1 MSEGLFSNGNARVAR
16 LAIWKVGLG
25 CFAIA
30 LIQVQGFLP
39 GLDFLSPKWL
49 KIISFSLAVILSLI
63 KSGEMFFDKT
73 VSMFKNNSFD
83 TTFTPNPTTSTST
96 TQLPNT

>member
-1 MSEGLFSNGNARVAR
+1 VSTGLFSNGNARIAR
-16 LAIWKVGLG
+16 LAIWKVALG

-30 LIQVQGFLP
+30 LIQIQGFLP

-49 KIISFSLAVILSLI
+49 KIASFSLAVILSLI

-83 TTFTPNPTTSTST
+83 TTFVQNPVTTST